1 MTTSLTS
8 FAPIPRRR
16 SPGAR
21 RALHFGMACGTLAT
35 LFLTATPPAAVAQ
48 EPNRVFADCVL
59 NSNGQGSQSIDTLAG
74 LEGDIL
80 ATNTNNPN
88 DTDLASATIAYV
100 VVYAINNDNNGQEI
114 EDGGVPTGQFTGPV
128 ICVHPD
134 LNIDSVLQ
142 TDDIAE
148 IDILDV
154 QDALILR
161 HTSAGSDPLADGAN
175 RICHTTDGNT
185 DCFDIFD

>member
-1 MTTSLTS
+1 M
-8 FAPIPRRR
+8 PCGR
-16 SPGAR
+16 SHGGRQAVR
-21 RALHFGMACGTLAT
+21 FGMACGALAT
-35 LFLTATPPAAVAQ
+35 LLLTAGAPAAVAQ

-59 NSNGQGSQSIDTLAG
+59 NSNGQGSNFIDTLAG

-100 VVYAINNDNNGQEI
+100 VVYAIDNDNNGQEI
-114 EDGGVPTGQFTGPV
+114 EDGGEPTGEFTGPV

-134 LNIDSVLQ
+134 FDIVPALQ
-142 TDDIAE
+142 TTDIPD
-148 IDILDV
+148 IDILDL

-161 HTSAGSDPLADGAN
+161 HTPAGAGETVPDAN

-185 DCFDIFD
+185 DCFDID